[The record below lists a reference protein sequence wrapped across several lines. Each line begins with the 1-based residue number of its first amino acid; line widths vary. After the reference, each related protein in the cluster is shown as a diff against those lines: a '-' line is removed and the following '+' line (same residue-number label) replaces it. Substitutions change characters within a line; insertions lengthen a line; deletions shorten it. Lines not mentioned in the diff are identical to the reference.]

1 MYAVPAPA
9 LHAFWQALRRLL
21 QAQLPSEAANIL
33 PTQLTAPHD
42 YLAHWR
48 EPKLLLSQ
56 SCGFPLV
63 NHLHDTVQVLG
74 TFAYD
79 VHGAQGILCAS
90 QLVCRTDDARNGL
103 AAFQGSVL
111 AYNETGSQSGYHALR
126 GAVGSLTNASPE
138 AFFAR
143 TFATGAHVAS
153 IQAVLA
159 GQADMAS
166 IDAVTLALWQAAHP
180 QEAQGLR
187 VLGHS
192 AYYPGLPLITVA
204 GTSASTVSALQD
216 ALEHVATNAAFATVR
231 APLRICGFAR
241 TTRADYA
248 VCRADVDGLGA
259 L

>member
-9 LHAFWQALRRLL
+9 LHAFWQTLRGLL
-21 QAQLPSEAANIL
+21 LAQLPSDMAKHL

-79 VHGAQGILCAS
+79 VPSARGIGCAS
-90 QLVCRTDDARNGL
+90 QFVCRAGDERYGL

-111 AYNETGSQSGYHALR
+111 AYNETGSQSGHHALR
-126 GAVGSLTNASPE
+126 GAVGALAGASPG

-143 TFATGAHVAS
+143 KVASGAHLAS

-166 IDAVTLALWQAAHP
+166 IDAVTLALWQAAHQ
-180 QEAQGLR
+180 QEAPGLR

-192 AYYPGLPLITVA
+192 AYYPGLPLITAA
-204 GTSASTVSALQD
+204 GTPASTVAALQD

-231 APLRICGFAR
+231 ATLRICGFAR
-241 TTRADYA
+241 TSRADYA
-248 VCRADVDGLGA
+248 VCRADVDGLGS